1 MLKKGENVLFDVT
14 IGPHDGA
21 EACEL
26 VGIYLP
32 GKLSNII
39 NNKNIGLYK
48 DHENV
53 NGPKLDCLGKD
64 AIAIFYNE
72 ERKMTIVTN
81 LTTTDFLDLILHL
94 FTGKL

>member
-1 MLKKGENVLFDVT
+1 MKKGENVLFDVT
-14 IGPHDGA
+14 IGPHDG
-21 EACEL
+21 EETCEL

-48 DHENV
+48 DHENA
-53 NGPKLDCLGKD
+53 NGPKLDCLRKNV
-64 AIAIFYNE
+64 IAIFYNE
-72 ERKMTIVTN
+72 ERKMTIDTN
-81 LTTTDFLDLILHL
+81 LTTTDFLDRTLHL